1 MPETKPKRKRQKRQ
15 IFFLQIILIG
25 APKVV
30 NYAIGKLHHWKIVTV
45 DEWMEAKR
53 TKDPEEVMMTVTIT
67 LKL

>member
-1 MPETKPKRKRQKRQ
+1 MPETKPNRQRKKRQ
-15 IFFLQIILIG
+15 IFFLKIVLMG

-30 NYAIGKLHHWKIVTV
+30 NYAIAKLHNWKIVTV

-53 TKDPEEVMMTVTIT
+53 SKDPEEVMMTVTIT